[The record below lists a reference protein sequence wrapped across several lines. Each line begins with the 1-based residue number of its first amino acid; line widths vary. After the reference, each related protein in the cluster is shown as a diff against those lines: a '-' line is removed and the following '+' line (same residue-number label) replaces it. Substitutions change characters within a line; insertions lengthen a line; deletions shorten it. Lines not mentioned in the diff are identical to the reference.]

1 MTQLKDF
8 FGRIEQE
15 QEPVVVANIIVPRK
29 KSGKVTPLE
38 KPQET
43 FLECPYDLEYCDETI
58 AAYKRFEEH
67 IKKCLET
74 NSEILIPQHDG
85 WTTDLPPCE
94 TETRAKCP
102 RYLAW
107 QQKQQKTK

>member
-15 QEPVVVANIIVPRK
+15 PEPVVVANIIVPRK
-29 KSGKVTPLE
+29 KSKNKTTNNN
-38 KPQET
+38 ET
-43 FLECPYDLEYCDETI
+43 VLECPYDLNYCKETI

-74 NSEILIPQHDG
+74 NSEILIPQQDG

-94 TETRAKCP
+94 TETRVKCP

-107 QQKQQKTK
+107 QKQQKTK

>member
-1 MTQLKDF
+1 MTMLKDF
-8 FGRIEQE
+8 FMRIERE
-15 QEPVVVANIIVPRK
+15 PEPVVVANIIVPRK
-29 KSGKVTPLE
+29 KSGKVAPLE
-38 KPQET
+38 KHQET
-43 FLECPYDLEYCDETI
+43 ILECPYDLKYCKETI

-67 IKKCLET
+67 IEKCLET
-74 NSEILIPQHDG
+74 NSEILIPQQDG

-107 QQKQQKTK
+107 QKQQKTK